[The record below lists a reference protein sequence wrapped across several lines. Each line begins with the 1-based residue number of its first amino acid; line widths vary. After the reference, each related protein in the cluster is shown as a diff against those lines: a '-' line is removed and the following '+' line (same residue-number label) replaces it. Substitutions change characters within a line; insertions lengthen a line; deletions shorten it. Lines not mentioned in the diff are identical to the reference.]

1 MRSDDNKVVGLML
14 SEDEIIRKRQKLVAQ
29 NNNKENHREDQDL
42 RQKIDEDG

>member
-29 NNNKENHREDQDL
+29 NKNEDNHREDQDL